1 MESKNVSKK
10 SWGYSYEEKSYE
22 NILVHNIL
30 HKKLID
36 GKPLRIRV
44 NKVDE
49 IIKIYDGIRYLQLD
63 NSYGINSGIYNAIF
77 DKINYLISE
86 KSSTTDSINRTFATI
101 SGDSFDS
108 SPIEKMWTFHD
119 NIILIKSVVEP
130 KKSKTL

>member
-1 MESKNVSKK
+1 M
-10 SWGYSYEEKSYE
+10 
-22 NILVHNIL
+22 
-30 HKKLID
+30 
-36 GKPLRIRV
+36 RIRV